1 METPALGL
9 HRRGRGLCPWQRPWG
24 LGLPALPPNTLM
36 PPGLGLCRILHLN
49 FREFTL
55 AELRWIENRPYNAWR
70 LPEGLRSNPGAEDDA
85 ENQG

>member
-1 METPALGL
+1 L
-9 HRRGRGLCPWQRPWG
+9 RRRSPSDTRTFLVLESVLAWGR
-24 LGLPALPPNTLM
+24 
-36 PPGLGLCRILHLN
+36 CRILHLN

-55 AELRWIENRPYNAWR
+55 AELRWIEYRPYNAWR